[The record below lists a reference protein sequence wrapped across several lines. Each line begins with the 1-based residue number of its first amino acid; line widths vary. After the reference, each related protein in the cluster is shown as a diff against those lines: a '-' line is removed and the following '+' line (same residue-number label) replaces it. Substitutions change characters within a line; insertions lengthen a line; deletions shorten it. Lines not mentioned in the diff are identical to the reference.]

1 MKKASRALA
10 VIMLMALL
18 VNVIPGAASAVTHSY
33 TATAGDFQYFQFFL
47 DYEDIVEE
55 AFFSN
60 GYIDGMS
67 ISISNDSSVALS
79 GVIENPGYYSVDVV
93 VSTQRAGYYF
103 YTLNITVEPA
113 PTDPPATDPPII
125 DPPVS
130 AGTPIV
136 TKHPSSETVVEGD
149 SAMFIS
155 LADNTR
161 QYAWEIA
168 IADAV
173 IDCVDLPSYLGGGVA
188 VSGCNSDTLVISN
201 IPAGL
206 NGAYVWCRFVG
217 AEESAYSSSAMIT
230 VIPLDQATPEITKSP
245 TDETVDEGGSAEFV
259 ASANHYKSCLW
270 QLVSPTGVT
279 YDCTK
284 VSGTFAGLEVSGATS
299 EVLSLKNIP
308 AELNGYSVVCKFSAG
323 STVSSGS
330 AKLTVNAAPT
340 EATTAPTEAEVKSND
355 RNKNRDNTAAEET
368 EAATEAATTSGRVPG
383 NSNGRNNGKNAET
396 ESNSELPVVAIIAA
410 AAVVIALIAA
420 FVILKLNANKK
431 RGN

>member
-18 VNVIPGAASAVTHSY
+18 VNVIPGTASAVTHSY

-168 IADAV
+168 IADAA

-201 IPAGL
+201 IPADL
-206 NGAYVWCRFVG
+206 NGAYV
-217 AEESAYSSSAMIT
+217 
-230 VIPLDQATPEITKSP
+230 
-245 TDETVDEGGSAEFV
+245 
-259 ASANHYKSCLW
+259 
-270 QLVSPTGVT
+270 
-279 YDCTK
+279 
-284 VSGTFAGLEVSGATS
+284 
-299 EVLSLKNIP
+299 
-308 AELNGYSVVCKFSAG
+308 
-323 STVSSGS
+323 
-330 AKLTVNAAPT
+330 
-340 EATTAPTEAEVKSND
+340 
-355 RNKNRDNTAAEET
+355 
-368 EAATEAATTSGRVPG
+368 
-383 NSNGRNNGKNAET
+383 
-396 ESNSELPVVAIIAA
+396 
-410 AAVVIALIAA
+410 
-420 FVILKLNANKK
+420 
-431 RGN
+431 